1 MDVKQK
7 ILRFLIENKER
18 SFSINEISRNL
29 KMDYKLIYTNTLK
42 LGRGDII
49 NIEDLGNMKRCSF
62 KNKTDIFHEDIFIVE
77 NQRKKDLFKNKDFL
91 AIYNRIKKINQQFI
105 LILFGSYAKEKET
118 KYSDIDL
125 LLISDKEGS
134 KIIENELELI
144 PLKIH
149 LTSVSYKDFID
160 MLKSRE
166 QSVVTEA
173 IKKNI
178 ILFGLE
184 DYYRLISNV

>member
-184 DYYRLISNV
+184 DYYRLISNI